1 MPNKDIDPVHTEQED
16 KNKIADQYH
25 ILDIPRLAIEAAGL
39 GTWIIDVKSRVF
51 IPSPRMK
58 ELFGYLPDEE
68 MTYEDSI
75 ILIPEKYRDKVKNA
89 AEAAITKNKQ
99 YSIEY
104 PVIGFHD
111 NKHRWVKALGAL
123 YEDDSN
129 NLSYFS
135 GVIMDIT
142 EQKEDDIR
150 KSKLIDMVSHELKTP
165 ITTLKA
171 YVQMLQGWTK
181 KQRDAFSMGILS
193 KVDRQVKK
201 MNTII
206 SGFLNIA
213 QVDSGK
219 IHLNKQ
225 EFNLKELIEEIIE
238 ETLLINPKHTFT
250 LSPCEDINIIA
261 DRDKI
266 EQVII
271 NLLANAVKYSPNSM
285 VVEIV
290 CTVKD
295 DQAQVSVIDKGMG
308 IKQKDINKL
317 FKRYYRVRSK
327 KMMNIPGFG
336 IGLYLC
342 AEIVKRHKGKIWVE
356 SELGK
361 GSSFLFSLPLK

>member
-1 MPNKDIDPVHTEQED
+1 M
-16 KNKIADQYH
+16 
-25 ILDIPRLAIEAAGL
+25 
-39 GTWIIDVKSRVF
+39 S
-51 IPSPRMK
+51 
-58 ELFGYLPDEE
+58 
-68 MTYEDSI
+68 YEDSI
-75 ILIPEKYRDKVKNA
+75 NLIPEKYRVKNA
-89 AEAAITKNKQ
+89 AEIAIFKNKQ

-104 PVIGFHD
+104 PVLGFRD
-111 NKHRWVKALGAL
+111 NKQRWVRALGAL
-123 YEDDSN
+123 YEDDTN

-150 KSKLIDMVSHELKTP
+150 KSKLIGMVSHELKTP

-171 YVQMLQGWTK
+171 YVQMLEGWTK
-181 KQRDAFSMGILS
+181 KKKDAFSMGILS
-193 KVDRQVKK
+193 KADRQVKK

-206 SGFLNIA
+206 SGFLSIA

-219 IHLNKQ
+219 IHLNKH
-225 EFNLKELIEEIIE
+225 EFNLKKLIQEAIE
-238 ETLLINPKHTFT
+238 ETLVINPKHTFT

-261 DRDKI
+261 DSGKI

-271 NLLANAVKYSPNSM
+271 NLLANAVKYSPDSFM
-285 VVEIV
+285 VEIA

-295 DQAQVSVIDKGMG
+295 DQAQISVIDKGMG

-317 FKRYYRVRSK
+317 FKRYYRVKSK
-327 KMMNIPGFG
+327 MMMNIPGFG

-342 AEIVKRHKGKIWVE
+342 AEIVKRHKGNIWVE

-361 GSSFLFSLPLK
+361 GSSFSFSLPLK